1 MLEFKRFRIRLKSIT
16 PFHIGTGDEYYPV
29 EYVLNRNKKKLCVI
43 DDVKL
48 LENVEKAG
56 KLDEFAKLSSSP
68 TSINRSLLDFIRRYA
83 NGYRYCDDVDE
94 LALNYIS
101 NERSAFRAGISKF
114 IRNSLDDRVYIPGS
128 TFKGA
133 LRSALIDRF
142 VRALVKKENF
152 ESLTIENIKKAL
164 EKNNLECRDLDNLFN
179 FKFLNDFPRVERK
192 RNYNAAEDYFKYVKV
207 SDFYPVGDYSA
218 TVYRAFS
225 IGKPKE
231 KEGQGKVREIK
242 AIPDLLEC
250 VKGGVEFEGEVLIY
264 DKFEEVLS
272 KIKNVFGV
280 SVFKNINAN
289 TVAQKF
295 MMTYANVYNW
305 ELEYFG
311 YREKFI
317 ENVDPTG
324 AVRGDFVKLDKFGL
338 SNSSE
343 KNKFYIKLGKHGGAV
358 SKTIK
363 GCREIAIRV
372 GRDVNV
378 SNHQSTI
385 WLAGGYPMGWL
396 RGEVTEV

>member
-1 MLEFKRFRIRLKSIT
+1 MLEFKRFKIRLRSIT
-16 PFHIGTGDEYYPV
+16 PFHIGTGDEYYPI
-29 EYVLNRNKKKLCVI
+29 EYVLDKDKKKLCVI
-43 DDVKL
+43 DEVKL
-48 LENVEKAG
+48 LESVEKAG
-56 KLDEFAKLSSSP
+56 KLDEFTRLASNS
-68 TSINRSLLDFIRRYA
+68 TSTNRALIEFIRRYA
-83 NGYRYCDDVDE
+83 NGYRYCDDVDD
-94 LALNYIS
+94 LALKYIS

-114 IRNSLDDRVYIPGS
+114 IRNSSDDRVYIPGS

-133 LRSALIDRF
+133 LRNAFIDRF
-142 VRALVKKENF
+142 VRALAKKENF
-152 ESLTIENIKKAL
+152 ESLTVENIKKAL

-179 FKFLNDFPRVERK
+179 YEFLNSFVRGERR

-218 TVYRAFS
+218 KVYRAFS
-225 IGKPKE
+225 VGKPKE
-231 KEGQGKVREIK
+231 KENQGKVREIK

-250 VKGGVEFEGEVLIY
+250 VEGGVEFEGEVLIY
-264 DKFEEVLS
+264 DKFEGVLS
-272 KIKNVFGV
+272 KIKDVFGV
-280 SVFKNINAN
+280 SVFKNINAD
-289 TVAQKF
+289 TVAQKL

-311 YREKFI
+311 YGEKFV

-324 AVRGDFVKLDKFGL
+324 AVKGDFVKLDEFGL
-338 SNSSE
+338 KNFSE
-343 KNKFYIKLGKHGGAV
+343 KNKFYVKLGKHGGAV

-378 SNHQSTI
+378 STHQSTI

-396 RGEVTEV
+396 EGEVLEG